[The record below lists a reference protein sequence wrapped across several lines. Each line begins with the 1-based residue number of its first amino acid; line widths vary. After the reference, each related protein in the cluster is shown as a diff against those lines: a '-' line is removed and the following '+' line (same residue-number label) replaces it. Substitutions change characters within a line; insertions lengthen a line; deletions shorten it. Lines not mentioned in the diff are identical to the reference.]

1 MTNLKKFRFDEKF
14 SDLLDLGEIQQM
26 QDLFYNRQEL
36 GESGTFNIKKVY
48 MNSDKM
54 LERKNECFD
63 KLHQLIV
70 DNIGQFYLIYQQMHF
85 FKDKNREF

>member
-14 SDLLDLGEIQQM
+14 SDILSLGDIQKM

-36 GESGTFNIKKVY
+36 GESGTFNNKKVI
-48 MNSDKM
+48 MNSDKL

-63 KLHQLIV
+63 
-70 DNIGQFYLIYQQMHF
+70 
-85 FKDKNREF
+85 